1 MSNKVYLSINN
12 IVLPVEPHRGYDMS
26 LKDADNVAETEAGT
40 YIRSVYRSGI
50 PKISVKF
57 WCDLAML
64 QQLHTFRNEP
74 SVLVR
79 YFDPL
84 AEANSDGDRLV
95 SEYMYVSGYKESMKA
110 DTDDL
115 GIWEVSFGLEDLSYV

>member
-12 IVLPVEPHRGYDMS
+12 VVLPVEPHRGYDMS

-57 WCDLAML
+57 WCDLTLL
-64 QQLHTFRNEP
+64 QQLRSFRNAT

-79 YFDPL
+79 HFDPL
-84 AEANSDGDRLV
+84 AEADSDGNRLV
-95 SEYMYVSGYKESMKA
+95 SEYMYVSNYKENMKA